1 MAQKRQ
7 AESSVSPTPAKKKAG
22 DEKPEKEVAK
32 KDPVAEEE
40 AKQSGGDAEPYADI
54 PSSLLKCHVCDGL
67 GQKVDNRTAAEFV
80 AHLKTQS
87 HLDLLEM
94 LAEEIAKEADVIRCW
109 VKRQEAIKKI
119 QTPDTTT

>member
-7 AESSVSPTPAKKKAG
+7 AESSESTTPAKKKAG
-22 DEKPEKEVAK
+22 YEKPEKEVAK
-32 KDPVAEEE
+32 KEPEAEE
-40 AKQSGGDAEPYADI
+40 AKQSGDAAPYADI

-67 GQKVDNRTAAEFV
+67 GQKVGNRTAAEFV
-80 AHLKTQS
+80 AHLKSQS